1 MMQPI
6 ATECTAQVKSRCG
19 MQSFA
24 FGPLDICEGA
34 DLGQGCGGRGLSDC
48 INVVTVSSYE
58 FLGCHASGEPAICH
72 ASVVFLVVFS
82 PMRDRMQILK
92 TKTSKSSN
100 SAASFESFAD
110 FGATIHAGL

>member
-1 MMQPI
+1 MVCKVLPSGRW
-6 ATECTAQVKSRCG
+6 TFVKELTLVK
-19 MQSFA
+19 A
-24 FGPLDICEGA
+24 VEGEVY
-34 DLGQGCGGRGLSDC
+34 L

-58 FLGCHASGEPAICH
+58 FLGCYATGEPAIRH
-72 ASVVFLVVFS
+72 VSVVFLVVFS